1 MIYQHTKNDNAIGED
16 ALVVEAVTEY
26 PMRQSIGVQLER
38 RNLADQVALILK
50 RHILSERL
58 APGDRLPSERRLAD
72 WVNVSRVVLREALHR
87 LIGEGILYRPTPRM
101 LAVAD
106 FDRARV
112 AAELSI
118 LDEEATETQD
128 LSELR
133 VILELGSI
141 DAIVDRMT
149 DDRLATIERWV
160 LEGERR
166 LEKGEPIY
174 PADAG
179 FHTELLKSLG
189 NSAIN
194 GFLHLIEENF
204 RRDLINDRHVL
215 SGASAANDP
224 ESVEQHREI
233 YEAIKRRD
241 HAQTR
246 YWMYQHLSPY
256 LDRDYK
262 RR

>member
-1 MIYQHTKNDNAIGED
+1 MPDDLIAQALGPAID
-16 ALVVEAVTEY
+16 
-26 PMRQSIGVQLER
+26 R
-38 RNLADQVALILK
+38 RNLSDQVALILK

-58 APGDRLPSERRLAD
+58 EAGDRLPSERRLAD
-72 WVNVSRVVLREALHR
+72 WANVSRVVLREALSR
-87 LIGEGILYRPTPRM
+87 LIGEGILYRPSARM

-106 FDRARV
+106 FDRSRV

-118 LDEEATETQD
+118 LDEDTTETQD

-133 VILELGSI
+133 VILELGAI

-149 DDRLATIERWV
+149 EERLALLERWV
-160 LEGERR
+160 IEGERR
-166 LEKGEPIY
+166 LARGEPIY

-189 NSAIN
+189 NDTIN
-194 GFLHLIEENF
+194 GFLPLIEENF
-204 RRDLINDRHVL
+204 RRDLFNDRHL
-215 SGASAANDP
+215 LAGTSSDNDP
-224 ESVEQHREI
+224 ESIEQHRHI
-233 YEAIKRRD
+233 LEAIRRRD

-256 LDRDYK
+256 LEREVSPT
-262 RR
+262 

>member
-1 MIYQHTKNDNAIGED
+1 MIYQHTKDGNTIRDE
-16 ALVVEAVTEY
+16 ALVVSQVTEY
-26 PMRQSIGVQLER
+26 SMQQSLVPHLER

-58 APGDRLPSERRLAD
+58 EPGDRLPSERRLAD
-72 WVNVSRVVLREALHR
+72 WANVSRVVLREALSR
-87 LIGEGILYRPTPRM
+87 LIGEGILYRPSPRM

-106 FDRARV
+106 FDRARI

-118 LDEEATETQD
+118 LDEDVTETQD

-149 DDRLATIERWV
+149 EERLAIIEHWV

-166 LEKGEPIY
+166 LERSEPIY

-189 NSAIN
+189 NSAID
-194 GFLHLIEENF
+194 GFLPLIEENF
-204 RRDLINDRHVL
+204 RRDLVHDRHLL
-215 SGASAANDP
+215 SGAAAVNDP
-224 ESVEQHREI
+224 ESIEQHRQI

-246 YWMYQHLSPY
+246 YWMYEHLSPY

-262 RR
+262 RS